1 MKKGLKIFESELGGY
16 CLSLTDW
23 SDDVAAVFE
32 ERDLQGG
39 GHTWHG
45 VCRALLALYRPEI
58 ATSVE
63 FEPEH
68 ENLYAYAKSREA
80 LSELASLIVHAM
92 KDHAVLRAAIAHAG
106 DGLE

>member
-23 SDDVAAVFE
+23 SEEVAAVFE

-45 VCRALLALYRPEI
+45 VCRALLALYRPELVETI
-58 ATSVE
+58 E
-63 FEPEH
+63 FEPEP
-68 ENLYAYAKSREA
+68 ENLYAYAPAREP
-80 LSELASLIVHAM
+80 LSQLANLVLHAM
-92 KDHAVLRAAIAHAG
+92 NDHAVLHAAISQAG
-106 DGLE
+106 DALE

>member
-23 SDDVAAVFE
+23 SDEVAAIFE

-45 VCRALLALYRPEI
+45 VCRALLSLYRPELI
-58 ATSVE
+58 GSVE
-63 FEPEH
+63 FEPEP
-68 ENLYAYAKSREA
+68 ESLYAYAKAREP
-80 LSELASLIVHAM
+80 LTELASLVLHAM
-92 KDHAVLRAAIAHAG
+92 NDHAVLRAAISKAG
-106 DGLE
+106 DALE